1 MKSAYKNAALVLGVV
16 IVVAVAVPTF
26 AASAEKIQQVFVT
39 NSSANPVPVEPTP
52 PPLWQ
57 GTSYID
63 ERVVLGAQCNDMGE
77 IPSGQVF
84 FAQRVIVDFNVAP
97 GQTGSAKVRFTPL
110 GAGSPESFDIPSHP
124 SAPASQVAGNYDRY
138 MGVLELGQPVTG
150 TPEAC
155 MFASGASDI
164 AGSITLMGYLV
175 PAS

>member
-16 IVVAVAVPTF
+16 IVVAAAVPTF